1 MNINNQQ
8 NIVDV
13 FSNYFLTAADNST
26 IKNISNTTDN
36 NTINTNNE
44 TFMHF
49 MSQAFTAKYPF
60 MSSKPTMAKIVENK
74 IKALKFKKSHGYD

>member
-1 MNINNQQ
+1 VNINNQQ

-13 FSNYFLTAADNST
+13 FSNYFLAVAYNST

-36 NTINTNNE
+36 NTINTNNDI
-44 TFMHF
+44 FMHF

-60 MSSKPTMAKIVENK
+60 MSGKPTVTRIVENK
-74 IKALKFKKSHGYD
+74 IKALKKITWI

>member
-13 FSNYFLTAADNST
+13 FSNYFVTVADNIT
-26 IKNISNTTDN
+26 IKNVSNTTNN
-36 NTINTNNE
+36 NTINIRND

-49 MSQAFTAKYPF
+49 MSQVFTAKYPF
-60 MSSKPTMAKIVENK
+60 MSCKPIMTKVIENK
-74 IKALKFKKSHGYD
+74 IKALKEKKKY